1 MESVAF
7 LFFLQVFETRSSIKI
22 IFFIARQV
30 PYAYSFWEKSVPS
43 LKSSATWDRVYTI
56 GRFLWSQ
63 AWIWHLLKVTHGC
76 VEARAPILLWVVL
89 SRVGCPLWYFWDPCS
104 WLNGVK
110 PIVASSVYFILILP
124 IVNHAGG
131 LGGCGPAWFTP
142 LHLAVVSLPKGLL
155 PLLCPIAPT
164 EQPIAHLWLEC
175 FSPLSGS
182 FHDLICNSQLSFSM
196 GTSRSSFLSS
206 FFLLPLEIANRAQ
219 APGLWDLGPL

>member
-110 PIVASSVYFILILP
+110 PIVASSVYFILFLP

-131 LGGCGPAWFTP
+131 LGGCVHTLVHTTTPGCCLSSQRLAPTALPNCSHWAANCSPLAWM
-142 LHLAVVSLPKGLL
+142 LL
-155 PLLCPIAPT
+155 PAF
-164 EQPIAHLWLEC
+164 W
-175 FSPLSGS
+175 
-182 FHDLICNSQLSFSM
+182 
-196 GTSRSSFLSS
+196 FLPWSYT
-206 FFLLPLEIANRAQ
+206 
-219 APGLWDLGPL
+219 